1 MGNSGKHRPKSR
13 LRLLLVA
20 SGVAV
25 AVLAAGAAALLS
37 SSGSPESARAAQTLP
52 QPSEPRTAAPLAD
65 PPRATPSRASRGG
78 HRSAKPARKPSAAP
92 SAKPSKTQRP
102 KPKKA
107 PKARVVS
114 SGSCQASYYWEGQM
128 TASGERFDPSELT
141 AAHKTLP
148 MGTKVRVTNKNNGK
162 SVIVRINDRGPYV
175 GGRCLDL
182 SKAAMAEV
190 GGTGSGVIPVSYQVL
205 ARR

>member
-1 MGNSGKHRPKSR
+1 MGTSGKHRPKSR
-13 LRLLLVA
+13 LRLILVA

-25 AVLAAGAAALLS
+25 AVLAAGAAALLGS
-37 SSGSPESARAAQTLP
+37 SRSPEPARAAQTLP
-52 QPSEPRTAAPLAD
+52 QPSEPRATAPLAD

-78 HRSAKPARKPSAAP
+78 HRTAEPTRTPSAAP
-92 SAKPSKTQRP
+92 SAKPRKTERP
-102 KPKKA
+102 KPKKT

-114 SGSCQASYYWEGQM
+114 SGSCEASYYWEGQM

-148 MGTKVRVTNKNNGK
+148 MGSKVRVTNKNNGRT
-162 SVIVRINDRGPYV
+162 VLVRINDRGPYV

-182 SKAAMAEV
+182 SKAAMAEI
-190 GGTGSGVIPVSYQVL
+190 GGTGSGVVPVSYQVL